1 VSEGL
6 TGRIA
11 LVTGASRGIG
21 RAVSDELRAA
31 GAHVVRLA
39 RSLSD
44 GSSERQ
50 TDFRCDVSDAGQVDR
65 VVAKVLKELRAPDI
79 VVNNA
84 GIFFIKSLE
93 ETTVQDFAQAIA
105 VNLMGPFLVARALL
119 PHLVKR
125 GSGHLVTIG
134 SIADHVGFTGSTAYG
149 ATKFG
154 VRGMHESIV
163 AELAKTG
170 VRTTLISPGPVRAVT
185 VMSDVM
191 GVPEFVMNAFSPS
204 MTHSPADSSSV
215 AFVRVPPASLPASG
229 SVSPNAPSARPAHR
243 SGNQRCFCSSL
254 PNE

>member
-1 VSEGL
+1 MSEGL

-21 RAVSDELRAA
+21 GAVSDELRAA

-170 VRTTLISPGPVRAVT
+170 VRTTLISPGPVDTDIWDPIDPDSKAGFTKRKDMLRAEDVAEAVVFAVT
-185 VMSDVM
+185 R
-191 GVPEFVMNAFSPS
+191 
-204 MTHSPADSSSV
+204 PART
-215 AFVRVPPASLPASG
+215 AITEIRLLPTG
-229 SVSPNAPSARPAHR
+229 YSAR
-243 SGNQRCFCSSL
+243 G
-254 PNE
+254 

>member
-1 VSEGL
+1 MTSSL
-6 TGRIA
+6 TGKVA

-21 RAVSDELRAA
+21 LAVSDELRAA

-44 GSSERQ
+44 GASERQ
-50 TDFRCDVSDAGQVDR
+50 TDFRCDVSDPGQVDR
-65 VVAKVLKELRAPDI
+65 VVVKILKELRAPDI

-170 VRTTLISPGPVRAVT
+170 VRTTLVSPGPVDTDIWDPIDPDSKAGFTKRRDMLRAEDVAEAVVFAATRPART
-185 VMSDVM
+185 VIT
-191 GVPEFVMNAFSPS
+191 EI
-204 MTHSPADSSSV
+204 
-215 AFVRVPPASLPASG
+215 RLLPTG
-229 SVSPNAPSARPAHR
+229 YSAR
-243 SGNQRCFCSSL
+243 G
-254 PNE
+254 

>member
-1 VSEGL
+1 MSEGL

-170 VRTTLISPGPVRAVT
+170 VRTTLISPGPVDTDIWDPIDPDSKAGFTKRKDMLRAEDVAEAVVFAVT
-185 VMSDVM
+185 R
-191 GVPEFVMNAFSPS
+191 
-204 MTHSPADSSSV
+204 PART
-215 AFVRVPPASLPASG
+215 AITEIRLLPTG
-229 SVSPNAPSARPAHR
+229 YSAR
-243 SGNQRCFCSSL
+243 G
-254 PNE
+254 